1 MPAATGGKPGRA
13 DSGCEMSDGREA
25 VEIKPNVRLRNGA
38 GGGLN
43 EKTGERRSGRQ
54 RTVRKS
60 RSFFN
65 FIFNFNQGKKK
76 WEILTGRRGRR
87 PPTTF

>member
-1 MPAATGGKPGRA
+1 MLAATGGKPGRA

-43 EKTGERRSGRQ
+43 EKIRREKV
-54 RTVRKS
+54 RTAKDGS
-60 RSFFN
+60 KEPFF
-65 FIFNFNQGKKK
+65 F
-76 WEILTGRRGRR
+76 
-87 PPTTF
+87 